1 MAVDSTPMQVESWKD
16 KLLRR
21 GNHGSTGEEDLELL
35 EGDVT
40 KTTINGVPT
49 TNFSKRIQ
57 QILIR
62 DMATTSKDDYEKA
75 LTQGPWTVFGQY
87 LTVQPWSPDFNPL
100 QPFPNHVMAWVR
112 FPTLPGVFYKRKI
125 LEEIGSLIGKVTKLD
140 FKTDCGSR
148 GRFACT
154 AVFINLNKPLIPHV
168 LINGMVQRVEYELLL
183 AVCFLCG
190 RYSHVRDL
198 FPSKETVMDGEMA
211 KEAVIVD
218 LPEKE
223 KMKESPE
230 SFGPWMFVERK
241 SRKNSRGNENLT
253 TKILPKQ
260 GMGF

>member
-1 MAVDSTPMQVESWKD
+1 MAVDSTPMPLESWKD
-16 KLLRR
+16 KWLRR

-49 TNFSKRIQ
+49 TNFSKRTQ

-62 DMATTSKDDYEKA
+62 DMATTVVVKLLGFKFQSKDDYEKA

-112 FPTLPGVFYKRKI
+112 FPSLPGVFYKRKI
-125 LEEIGSLIGKVTKLD
+125 LEEIGSLIGK
-140 FKTDCGSR
+140 
-148 GRFACT
+148 
-154 AVFINLNKPLIPHV
+154 
-168 LINGMVQRVEYELLL
+168 LLL

-230 SFGPWMFVERK
+230 SFGPWIDFTRRWFDIGLK
-241 SRKNSRGNENLT
+241 FRSRDGCIAGAEN
-253 TKILPKQ
+253 
-260 GMGF
+260 

>member
-1 MAVDSTPMQVESWKD
+1 
-16 KLLRR
+16 
-21 GNHGSTGEEDLELL
+21 
-35 EGDVT
+35 
-40 KTTINGVPT
+40 
-49 TNFSKRIQ
+49 
-57 QILIR
+57 
-62 DMATTSKDDYEKA
+62 MATTVVVKLLGCNLAYSTLQNRKPSHHVEIDYYLVKFQSKDDYEKA

-112 FPTLPGVFYKRKI
+112 FPSLPGVFYKRKI

-148 GRFACT
+148 GRLACM

-198 FPSKETVMDGEMA
+198 FPYKETVMDGEMA

-230 SFGPWMFVERK
+230 SFGPWTFVERK